1 MLYWVITL
9 ILLLTSLLWWL
20 LGIRKSNPF
29 HQIQIM
35 MKNSQYEAAITKLT
49 LLAENVDW
57 ATEAYLY
64 LAQCHEAQGNKAGAR
79 EFYAKA
85 LHTGGFDDVEKEI
98 DLYRKICHI
107 ANESGDIE
115 GCFETS
121 LEILRLSPMDEE
133 ANTMVGLLALGD
145 GQFQLAIRYLE
156 PVYQLSDEN
165 NSSLAFAVA
174 RWQVGERDEAI
185 HILTNLMEK
194 NPSDLNIKLLYVTMA
209 NFGDHIPHGKKVA
222 LELVNQITDDTLQI
236 LLFNVYLS
244 QCAQA
249 KSFREALDFLKA
261 HAQADTL
268 PRSRSKDLKYLL
280 LILFLNGE
288 MFLEASR
295 LFREIYDQDSEYKE
309 IKLLKIFIDEID
321 LNPHAE
327 NLKPFK
333 QILKE
338 NFESLIKPDLPYSI
352 SGFRKNRGIAFNK
365 FFDMRENPPQLRIE
379 YDVMNAEKSDSI
391 LMNMTNEEFSN
402 FALYLIKILEYNEP
416 VKESSGEK
424 DLVLY
429 SAISA
434 KNKSIRSLF
443 AFYRLKNESHI
454 SDISLRNLQNKM
466 QTLKADRTYIISS
479 GELTEGAIKL
489 IKDESSLKKYDAD
502 HIAEWLHDYY
512 KEQRK

>member
-20 LGIRKSNPF
+20 LGIRKSHPF
-29 HQIQIM
+29 HQVQLM
-35 MKNSQYEAAITKLT
+35 MKDGQYEAAIAKLT
-49 LLAENVDW
+49 LLAENIDL

-64 LAQCHEAQGNKAGAR
+64 LAECHEAQANKAGAR
-79 EFYAKA
+79 EFYSKA
-85 LHTGGFDDVEKEI
+85 LHTGGFEDVEKEI
-98 DLYRKICHI
+98 ELYRKICHI
-107 ANESGDIE
+107 ANEMGDIE
-115 GCFETS
+115 GCFENS
-121 LEILRLSPMDEE
+121 LEILRLNPMDEE
-133 ANTMVGLLALGD
+133 ANTMIGLLALGD
-145 GQFQLAIRYLE
+145 EQFQIAIRYLE

-165 NSSLAFAVA
+165 NASLAFAVA
-174 RWQVGERDEAI
+174 RWQVGEREEAL
-185 HILTNLMEK
+185 HIITNLMEK
-194 NPSDLNIKLLYVTMA
+194 NPNDLNIKLLFATMA
-209 NFGDHIPHGKKVA
+209 NFGSYLSHGKKA
-222 LELVNQITDDTLQI
+222 TLELIKEITDDTLRI

-249 KSFREALDFLKA
+249 KSFREALDFLKT
-261 HAQADTL
+261 HVQADTL
-268 PRSRSKDLKYLL
+268 PRSRSKDLKYVLL
-280 LILFLNGE
+280 LLLLNEE

-309 IKLLKIFIDEID
+309 IKLLKVFIDEID

-338 NFESLIKPDLPYSI
+338 NFESLIKPDLSFSI

-379 YDVMNAEKSDSI
+379 YDVMTAEKSENI
-391 LMNMTNEEFSN
+391 LMSMTNEEFSN
-402 FALYLIKILEYNEP
+402 FVFYLIKVLEYNEP

-429 SAISA
+429 SAISS

-489 IKDESSLKKYDAD
+489 IKDEPSLKKYDAD

-512 KEQRK
+512 KSRK